1 MCVHPTTHFLTAL
14 QYRHSKVEN
23 LIGTSVNETINGD
36 SNANILMA
44 TAINLA
50 NQAGL
55 DGDKIIMEMRSG
67 DYINLVKIFDKYFGK
82 YVILET
88 TNEELLNA

>member
-1 MCVHPTTHFLTAL
+1 MIRPTQDREF
-14 QYRHSKVEN
+14 YIN
-23 LIGTSVNETINGD
+23 LDGPQG
-36 SNANILMA
+36 NANILMA

-50 NQAGL
+50 NQVGL

>member
-1 MCVHPTTHFLTAL
+1 MIRPTQDREF
-14 QYRHSKVEN
+14 YIN
-23 LIGTSVNETINGD
+23 LDGPQG
-36 SNANILMA
+36 NANVLMA

-50 NQAGL
+50 NQVGL
-55 DGDKIIMEMRSG
+55 DGDKIIVEMKSG

>member
-1 MCVHPTTHFLTAL
+1 MIRPTQDREF
-14 QYRHSKVEN
+14 YIN
-23 LIGTSVNETINGD
+23 LDGPQG
-36 SNANILMA
+36 NANVLMA

-50 NQAGL
+50 NQVGL

-88 TNEELLNA
+88 TNEELLS

>member
-1 MCVHPTTHFLTAL
+1 MIRPTQDREF
-14 QYRHSKVEN
+14 YIN
-23 LIGTSVNETINGD
+23 LDGPQG
-36 SNANILMA
+36 NANILMA

-67 DYINLVKIFDKYFGK
+67 DYINLVKIFEKYFGK

-88 TNEELLNA
+88 TNEELLNAS

>member
-1 MCVHPTTHFLTAL
+1 MIRPTQDREF
-14 QYRHSKVEN
+14 YIN
-23 LIGTSVNETINGD
+23 LDGPQG
-36 SNANILMA
+36 NANILMA

-67 DYINLVKIFDKYFGK
+67 DYINLVKIFDKYFSK

>member
-1 MCVHPTTHFLTAL
+1 MIRPTQDREF
-14 QYRHSKVEN
+14 YIN
-23 LIGTSVNETINGD
+23 LDGPQG
-36 SNANILMA
+36 NANVLMA
-44 TAINLA
+44 TAMNLA
-50 NQAGL
+50 NQVGL

>member
-1 MCVHPTTHFLTAL
+1 MIRPTQDREF
-14 QYRHSKVEN
+14 YIN
-23 LIGTSVNETINGD
+23 LDGPQG
-36 SNANILMA
+36 NANVLMA
-44 TAINLA
+44 TAIDLA
-50 NQAGL
+50 NQVGL

-88 TNEELLNA
+88 TNEELLNAS

>member
-1 MCVHPTTHFLTAL
+1 MIRPTQDREF
-14 QYRHSKVEN
+14 YIN
-23 LIGTSVNETINGD
+23 LDGPQG
-36 SNANILMA
+36 NANVLMA

-50 NQAGL
+50 NQVGL

-67 DYINLVKIFDKYFGK
+67 DYINLIKIFEKYFGK

-88 TNEELLNA
+88 TNEELLNAS

>member
-1 MCVHPTTHFLTAL
+1 MIRPTQDREF
-14 QYRHSKVEN
+14 YIN
-23 LIGTSVNETINGD
+23 LDGPQG
-36 SNANILMA
+36 NANVLMA

-50 NQAGL
+50 NQVGL
-55 DGDKIIMEMRSG
+55 DGDKIIVEMKSG

-88 TNEELLNA
+88 TNEELLNAS

>member
-1 MCVHPTTHFLTAL
+1 MIRPTQDREF
-14 QYRHSKVEN
+14 YIN
-23 LIGTSVNETINGD
+23 LDGPQG
-36 SNANILMA
+36 NANVLMA

-50 NQAGL
+50 NQVGL

-67 DYINLVKIFDKYFGK
+67 AYINLVKIFDKYFGK

-88 TNEELLNA
+88 TNEELLNAS

>member
-1 MCVHPTTHFLTAL
+1 MIRPTQDREF
-14 QYRHSKVEN
+14 YIN
-23 LIGTSVNETINGD
+23 LDGPQG
-36 SNANILMA
+36 NANVLMA
-44 TAINLA
+44 TAMNLA
-50 NQAGL
+50 NQVGL
-55 DGDKIIMEMRSG
+55 DGDKIIVEMKSG

>member
-1 MCVHPTTHFLTAL
+1 MIRPTQDREF
-14 QYRHSKVEN
+14 YIN
-23 LIGTSVNETINGD
+23 LDGPQG
-36 SNANILMA
+36 NANVLIS
-44 TAINLA
+44 TAMNLA
-50 NQAGL
+50 NQVGL

-67 DYINLVKIFDKYFGK
+67 DYINLVKIFEKYFGK

>member
-1 MCVHPTTHFLTAL
+1 MIRPTQDREF
-14 QYRHSKVEN
+14 YIN
-23 LIGTSVNETINGD
+23 LDGPQG
-36 SNANILMA
+36 NANVLMA

-88 TNEELLNA
+88 TNEELLNAQSE

>member
-1 MCVHPTTHFLTAL
+1 MIRPTQDREF
-14 QYRHSKVEN
+14 YIN
-23 LIGTSVNETINGD
+23 LDGPQG
-36 SNANILMA
+36 NANILMA

-88 TNEELLNA
+88 TNEELLNAS

>member
-1 MCVHPTTHFLTAL
+1 MIRPTQDREF
-14 QYRHSKVEN
+14 YIN
-23 LIGTSVNETINGD
+23 LDGPQG
-36 SNANILMA
+36 NANVLMGIA
-44 TAINLA
+44 MNLA
-50 NQAGL
+50 NQVGL

-67 DYINLVKIFDKYFGK
+67 DYINLVKIFEKYFGK

>member
-1 MCVHPTTHFLTAL
+1 MIRPTQDREF
-14 QYRHSKVEN
+14 YIN
-23 LIGTSVNETINGD
+23 LDGPQG
-36 SNANILMA
+36 NANVLMGIA
-44 TAINLA
+44 MNLA
-50 NQAGL
+50 NQVGL

>member
-1 MCVHPTTHFLTAL
+1 MIRPTQDREF
-14 QYRHSKVEN
+14 YIN
-23 LIGTSVNETINGD
+23 LDGPQG
-36 SNANILMA
+36 NANMLMA

-50 NQAGL
+50 NQVGL

>member
-1 MCVHPTTHFLTAL
+1 MIRPTKDR
-14 QYRHSKVEN
+14 QIYIN
-23 LIGTSVNETINGD
+23 LDGPQG
-36 SNANILMA
+36 NANVLMA

-50 NQAGL
+50 NQVGL

>member
-1 MCVHPTTHFLTAL
+1 MIRPTQDREF
-14 QYRHSKVEN
+14 YIN
-23 LIGTSVNETINGD
+23 LDGPQG
-36 SNANILMA
+36 NANVLMA

-50 NQAGL
+50 NQVGL

-88 TNEELLNA
+88 TNEELLNAQSE

>member
-1 MCVHPTTHFLTAL
+1 MIRPTQDREF
-14 QYRHSKVEN
+14 YIN
-23 LIGTSVNETINGD
+23 LDGPQG
-36 SNANILMA
+36 NANVLMA

-50 NQAGL
+50 NQVGL

-88 TNEELLNA
+88 TNEELLNAS